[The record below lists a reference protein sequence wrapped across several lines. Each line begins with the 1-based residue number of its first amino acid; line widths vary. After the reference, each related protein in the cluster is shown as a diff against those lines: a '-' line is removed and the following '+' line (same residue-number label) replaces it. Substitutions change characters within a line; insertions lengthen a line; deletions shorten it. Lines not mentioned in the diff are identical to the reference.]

1 VDGSDDIEAF
11 VEQVAKKKGEQS
23 LNHATA
29 LDRIIWDK
37 VVFYE
42 ARHFEVLT
50 LYTNDMQG
58 NVLITWNTPRV
69 FKKRNRV
76 DIDPTQ
82 VDFNRALKNETI
94 RSVELNYYRTR
105 RVSEGKPRADSKYLL
120 SIGYSQS
127 TINEVY
133 EHRAQ
138 LLLWNRFRVNGAIA
152 ERAITF
158 QRMTVLGRHACR
170 RQFQNLPLLS
180 SSIWDNAN
188 CLREHSGTKKFDGSW
203 AEIYSLLCK
212 KEKGWVSA
220 VGRPM
225 SQNLTD
231 LSAIVADKSR
241 RVTLVTGLPGTGK
254 ENYCRAL
261 HFGGCDCHKK
271 SESRLFLTTA
281 LHLERGGETISQKLL
296 DLKKK
301 GKTLR
306 QVAATSA
313 VTVIIDELNKAGD
326 VFRSELLR
334 VLEDPK
340 QELNLK
346 KDVQLILAASD
357 HLERLAED
365 PPQDFWTR
373 ISNQHRVSHPLGR
386 VSEEDAEAFLKA
398 FFWWEWW
405 KLVRDQVGT
414 RDKKNSLEG
423 RWIEQQNVANSL
435 LGTLAAF
442 GTKSEKRG
450 LADVVE
456 EEFVDSLAP
465 LANRDEL
472 SIRGLRSIVAQL
484 FSRVIWACRY
494 QTSEKK
500 RQAEG
505 EGSKEESPFNKAVER
520 TSPQIQSDDI
530 ESPERE
536 VRRSVNRAIQDVL
549 AILNATRAT
558 PRTAVPTDS
567 ATDKEKRRSGSDRA

>member
-1 VDGSDDIEAF
+1 
-11 VEQVAKKKGEQS
+11 
-23 LNHATA
+23 
-29 LDRIIWDK
+29 
-37 VVFYE
+37 
-42 ARHFEVLT
+42 
-50 LYTNDMQG
+50 
-58 NVLITWNTPRV
+58 
-69 FKKRNRV
+69 
-76 DIDPTQ
+76 
-82 VDFNRALKNETI
+82 
-94 RSVELNYYRTR
+94 
-105 RVSEGKPRADSKYLL
+105 
-120 SIGYSQS
+120 
-127 TINEVY
+127 
-133 EHRAQ
+133 
-138 LLLWNRFRVNGAIA
+138 
-152 ERAITF
+152 
-158 QRMTVLGRHACR
+158 
-170 RQFQNLPLLS
+170 
-180 SSIWDNAN
+180 
-188 CLREHSGTKKFDGSW
+188 
-203 AEIYSLLCK
+203 
-212 KEKGWVSA
+212 
-220 VGRPM
+220 
-225 SQNLTD
+225 
-231 LSAIVADKSR
+231 
-241 RVTLVTGLPGTGK
+241 
-254 ENYCRAL
+254 
-261 HFGGCDCHKK
+261 
-271 SESRLFLTTA
+271 
-281 LHLERGGETISQKLL
+281 
-296 DLKKK
+296 
-301 GKTLR
+301 
-306 QVAATSA
+306 
-313 VTVIIDELNKAGD
+313 D